1 MKKKTLFSFMGLFII
16 FLLSSCNNDY
26 DVQRD
31 DATSRVDSN
40 FVSLKNAKSIATT
53 YEFTNLKTRS
63 KIGKKNIASIY
74 SLKKKSGLP
83 EMYVVNYE
91 GGGFLVISA
100 DKRVNEIL
108 AYSEDSSFPI
118 DDNVEMPEGVASW
131 MDGYAFLVDSI
142 RKYNV
147 TNFLENGLAID
158 SKTRTR
164 ALGELPLGEWG
175 ACNKGQSDVRF
186 CAYDGDDLEPY
197 FYFVP
202 AIIHTNWDQGVGYN
216 DLLDNMGCSTYSNG
230 RPPVGCVA
238 VAMAQIMRNYQLP
251 TSFNWAAMPNTQGAY
266 ATQVL
271 MKDIGTKVKMQ
282 YDCSGSGA
290 YDSDALA
297 AFKQY
302 GYKNAKFIDCD
313 NGDDVMNIWRQLI
326 KGSPVY
332 ASGLRDADNAH
343 AFYIHGIEITQV
355 FRCTMDYEADRM
367 TTYPY
372 ITKAYYF
379 INWGWG
385 GRYNGL
391 FLRGNFEPI
400 SGHNY
405 NKKMRFIGD
414 FN

>member
-1 MKKKTLFSFMGLFII
+1 MKKKTLFPFMGLFII

-31 DATSRVDSN
+31 DATSKVDSN
-40 FVSLKNAKSIATT
+40 FVSLENAKSIATT

-74 SLKKKSGLP
+74 SLKKKSDLP

-118 DDNVEMPEGVASW
+118 DDNVQIPGGVASW

-147 TNFLENGLAID
+147 TDFLENYFVAD
-158 SKTRTR
+158 SKLRNSGV
-164 ALGELPLGEWG
+164 GELPLGELG
-175 ACNKGQSDVRF
+175 ACRKGQSDVRF
-186 CAYDGDDLEPY
+186 CQKHGFLLEPY
-197 FYFVP
+197 FYYVP
-202 AIIHTNWDQGVGYN
+202 GMVHTNWNQGVGFN
-216 DLLDNMGCSTYSNG
+216 NLLDDMGCTSYSNR

-238 VAMAQIMRNYQLP
+238 VAMAQIMRVFDMP
-251 TSFNWAAMPNTQGAY
+251 SSFDWKAMPSNEGAY

-271 MKDIGTKVKMQ
+271 MKDIGTKVKMD

-290 YDSDALA
+290 YDNDALA

-302 GYKNAKFIDCD
+302 GYSNAKFI
-313 NGDDVMNIWRQLI
+313 NFNTGLYIERIWDQLI
-326 KGSPVY
+326 KGSPIYV
-332 ASGLRDADNAH
+332 SGARDSNNAH
-343 AFYIHGIEITQV
+343 AFVIHGADVTQT
-355 FRCTMDYEADRM
+355 FRCVMNNEVDRM
-367 TTYPY
+367 FVYPF
-372 ITKAYYF
+372 ISEAYYF
-379 INWGWG
+379 IHWGWG
-385 GRYNGL
+385 RSYNGM
-391 FLRGNFEPI
+391 FLAGNFEPVP
-400 SGHNY
+400 GQNY
-405 NKKMRFIGD
+405 NKNMRFIAD
-414 FN
+414 FK

>member
-1 MKKKTLFSFMGLFII
+1 MKKKTLFPFMGLFII

-186 CAYDGDDLEPY
+186 CAYDG
-197 FYFVP
+197 
-202 AIIHTNWDQGVGYN
+202 G
-216 DLLDNMGCSTYSNG
+216 
-230 RPPVGCVA
+230 
-238 VAMAQIMRNYQLP
+238 
-251 TSFNWAAMPNTQGAY
+251 
-266 ATQVL
+266 
-271 MKDIGTKVKMQ
+271 
-282 YDCSGSGA
+282 
-290 YDSDALA
+290 
-297 AFKQY
+297 
-302 GYKNAKFIDCD
+302 
-313 NGDDVMNIWRQLI
+313 
-326 KGSPVY
+326 
-332 ASGLRDADNAH
+332 
-343 AFYIHGIEITQV
+343 
-355 FRCTMDYEADRM
+355 
-367 TTYPY
+367 
-372 ITKAYYF
+372 
-379 INWGWG
+379 
-385 GRYNGL
+385 
-391 FLRGNFEPI
+391 
-400 SGHNY
+400 
-405 NKKMRFIGD
+405 
-414 FN
+414 